1 MVMQR
6 SLTRGA
12 VCLAVSVALVMP
24 SFAAPPEAAE
34 NADRSAADRTSQ
46 ASATPRARIA
56 DVHLDGEGRLLG
68 LLVDGDG
75 VPMGRRELTLQK
87 LQPKTAPVQVKT
99 DAAGRFT
106 SERLSGGLYEVRLDR
121 RGQVVRLWEK
131 EAAPPKALP
140 ALLVVATDTT
150 VRGQRR
156 VGEILGSDTIVL
168 GGLVAAAIAIPL
180 AVSGSDD
187 GPVSP

>member
-1 MVMQR
+1 MVMRR
-6 SLTRGA
+6 SWIRGGI
-12 VCLAVSVALVMP
+12 CLAVSAALVMP
-24 SFAAPPEAAE
+24 SFAAPQEAAD
-34 NADRSAADRTSQ
+34 NGDRSAAEQTSQ
-46 ASATPRARIA
+46 ASAMPLARIP
-56 DVHLDGEGRLLG
+56 DVRLDGEGRLLG
-68 LLVDGDG
+68 VLVDGDG
-75 VPMGRRELTLQK
+75 VPMGRRELTLRK
-87 LQPKTAPVQVKT
+87 LQPKAEPVVIQT

-106 SERLSGGLYEVRLDR
+106 SDRLSGGLYEIRLDR

-131 EAAPPKALP
+131 QAAPPKALP

-156 VGEILGSDTIVL
+156 VGEVLSSDTLIL